1 MARLSQ
7 SLKAEPNLTP
17 ILDMVF
23 QLITFFVLVVNF
35 KAATLDLSLD
45 LPVIGSAVPSETADR
60 DVFVLNIDKEG
71 KLRAYGQVQDIEKC
85 ITEEARSAVK
95 NAQAKSPDFHA
106 GEDLPVTVILR
117 ADRKTP
123 YHLLNRIITTCQANG
138 FRNFQ
143 FRALNA
149 RPET

>member
-7 SLKAEPNLTP
+7 SLKADPNLTP

-35 KAATLDLSLD
+35 KTATLDLSVQ

-60 DVFVLNIDKEG
+60 DVLVLNIDKKG
-71 KLRAYGQVQDIEKC
+71 KLRAYGQEQDIEKC
-85 ITEEARSAVK
+85 ISQEAQSALK

-106 GEDLPVTVILR
+106 GDDLPVTVILR
-117 ADRKTP
+117 ADRRTP
-123 YHLLNRIITTCQANG
+123 YHLLNTVIATCQAHG

-149 RPET
+149 NPET